1 MLFVDHITGFDLFDS
16 ALNPAATFAVPMFE
30 NLSDRFDKA
39 FQRIK
44 GEATITEANIAETTK
59 EIRRAL
65 VEADVN
71 YSVAKRFANRVK
83 EKALGQEVL
92 SSVKPGQLLVK
103 ITQEELADFMGGQHA
118 GLNLKGKPSV
128 VLMSGL
134 QGSGKTTHTAKLA
147 LHLRTKHGKRPLLVA
162 CDVYRPAAIDQ
173 LEVMAKRVG
182 AEVFTQRD
190 EKDPVAIA
198 EAALRHARSHGN
210 DVVIVDTA
218 GRLAV
223 DADMMDEIDRIQQA
237 IQPSETLFV
246 VDAMTGQDAVRT
258 AQAFHDRI
266 AFDGVILTKMDG
278 DTRGGAALSIREETG
293 KPIKFVGTGEKPEA
307 LEPFHPDRMAQ
318 RILGMGDVVTL
329 VEKAQEQ
336 FDEKQAQKLQKKI
349 RKNSFD
355 FEDFLE
361 QVQQIKKMG
370 NVKDLLAMVPGMGK
384 ALRGVD
390 LDDDAFKHIEAIIQ
404 SMTPDERQN
413 PDKLNG
419 SRKTRIA
426 RGSGTTV
433 QEVNQLIKQFG
444 EMKKMMKMMSGGGKR
459 RGLGGMMGRGAM
471 PGGMRMPR

>member
-1 MLFVDHITGFDLFDS
+1 MAGS
-16 ALNPAATFAVPMFE
+16 TFAVPMFE
-30 NLSDRFDKA
+30 NLSERFDRA
-39 FQRIK
+39 FQKIK

-83 EKALGQEVL
+83 EQALGREVL
-92 SSVKPGQLLVK
+92 SSVKPGQFLVK
-103 ITQEELADFMGGQHA
+103 ITQEELAAFMGGQKA
-118 GLNLKGKPSV
+118 DLNVKGKPGV
-128 VLMSGL
+128 ILMSGL

-173 LEVMAKRVG
+173 LEVMGKRVG
-182 AEVFTQRD
+182 AEVFTKRE
-190 EKDPVAIA
+190 EKNPVAIA

-223 DADMMDEIDRIQQA
+223 DEAMMDEIERIKDA
-237 IQPSETLFV
+237 VQPSETLFV
-246 VDAMTGQDAVRT
+246 VDAMTGQDAVKT
-258 AQAFHDRI
+258 AQAFHERI
-266 AFDGVILTKMDG
+266 AFDGVILTKLDG

-293 KPIKFVGTGEKPEA
+293 KPIKFIGTGEKPEA

-336 FDEKQAQKLQKKI
+336 FDEAQAKKLHKKI

-355 FEDFLE
+355 FEDFLD

-384 ALRGVD
+384 ALKGVD
-390 LDDDAFKHIEAIIQ
+390 IDDDAFKHIEAIIR
-404 SMTPDERQN
+404 SMTPDERQH
-413 PDKLNG
+413 PEKLNG

-426 RGSGTTV
+426 RGSGTSV
-433 QEVNQLIKQFG
+433 QEVNQLLKQFG
-444 EMKKMMKMMSGGGKR
+444 EMKKMMKMMSGAGGKR